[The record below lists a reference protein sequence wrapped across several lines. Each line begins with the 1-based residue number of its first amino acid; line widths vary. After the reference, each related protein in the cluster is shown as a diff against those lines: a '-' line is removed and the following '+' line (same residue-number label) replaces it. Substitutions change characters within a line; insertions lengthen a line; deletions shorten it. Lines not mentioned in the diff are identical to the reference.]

1 MLKELIYTKVVTE
14 GCDNLY
20 KIAICDDEKV
30 TCSELENIIL
40 DIAKNMDLE
49 FEVDIF
55 YTGEALCQYLE
66 QDNYYEII
74 FLDIELANIT
84 GIEVGN
90 FIRNNRNDEKSIII
104 YISSK
109 EQYALRLFRVRPFDF
124 LIKPLEESTIKN
136 TIVEVLKIINRNKTI
151 FEYQI
156 GKSLYRQ
163 KFGDIIYF
171 RSDKRKI
178 VIVTMNENIEFY
190 SNLTTV
196 KKQLPTDEFIQVHK
210 SYIIN
215 FAYAKE
221 YTYEW
226 VKMVNNEVISISKPY
241 RKAVRN
247 RILQDRRE

>member
-1 MLKELIYTKVVTE
+1 M
-14 GCDNLY
+14 
-20 KIAICDDEKV
+20 
-30 TCSELENIIL
+30 
-40 DIAKNMDLE
+40 
-49 FEVDIF
+49 
-55 YTGEALCQYLE
+55 
-66 QDNYYEII
+66 
-74 FLDIELANIT
+74 
-84 GIEVGN
+84 
-90 FIRNNRNDEKSIII
+90 
-104 YISSK
+104 
-109 EQYALRLFRVRPFDF
+109 
-124 LIKPLEESTIKN
+124 
-136 TIVEVLKIINRNKTI
+136 EVLKIINRNKTI